1 MREKVI
7 NRLAEFRHMLVDLEL
22 EWEHHSSMNQFNRL
36 IYANKIACLKN
47 MIDEFQ
53 KLLEP

>member
-1 MREKVI
+1 MKERVI
-7 NRLAEFRHMLVDLEL
+7 QRLGEFRHMLVDLEL
-22 EWEHHSSMNQFNRL
+22 EWEHHSSINQFNRL